1 MQKTQIQQKFHK
13 ARDTYAQN
21 ALIQQTMQQALIAIF
36 KGHFPARNLGNILEL
51 GCGNGLLAQKIIALF
66 DFEFYLA
73 IDLVDFSEEFLKIQ
87 KSTENKI
94 DFLQTDFEDLAKI
107 NNRNP
112 HLKYD
117 LILSNAAIQWTNQT
131 SFLPK
136 LSSLLQTNGF
146 LAFATFG
153 KENFQEL
160 REILGVG
167 LEYLEL
173 KDYIEILGSDFK
185 IVESFET
192 RIPLH
197 FENTL
202 AIFKHLQN
210 TGVNSLKQDF
220 KLHKSH
226 FKEYTMRFHN
236 VLTYNPLYILAQKRF
251 GI

>member
-1 MQKTQIQQKFHK
+1 MQQKFHK

-21 ALIQQTMQQALIAIF
+21 ALIQQTMQQTLIAVL
-36 KGHFPARNLGNILEL
+36 KRHFPARNLGNILEL
-51 GCGNGLLAQKIIALF
+51 GCGNGLLAQKIITLF
-66 DFEFYLA
+66 DFESYLA
-73 IDLVDFSEEFLKIQ
+73 IDLVDFSKDFLKIQ
-87 KSTENKI
+87 KSTESKI

-107 NNRNP
+107 NKRNP

-117 LILSNAAIQWTNQT
+117 LILSNASIQWTNQT
-131 SFLPK
+131 LFLPK

-160 REILGVG
+160 REILGIG

-173 KDYIEILGSDFK
+173 KDYAEILESDFK
-185 IVESFET
+185 IIESFET
-192 RIPLH
+192 KIPLY
-197 FENTL
+197 FENAL

-210 TGVNSLKQDF
+210 TGVNSLKQGF
-220 KLHKSH
+220 KLHKAH

-236 VLTYNPLYILAQKRF
+236 VLTYNPLYILAQRKF
-251 GI
+251 EI